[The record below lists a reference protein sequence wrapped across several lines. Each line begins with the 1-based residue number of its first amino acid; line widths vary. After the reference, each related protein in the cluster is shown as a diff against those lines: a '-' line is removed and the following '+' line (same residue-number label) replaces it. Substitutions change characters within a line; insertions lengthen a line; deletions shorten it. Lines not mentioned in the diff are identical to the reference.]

1 MNVTKI
7 CINSTIWI
15 KISKKILKDKSKLAI
30 WLENDNLIFQVSIA
44 LTDMFCKLNE
54 LKLQLK
60 SFDENMLR
68 THFKIK
74 TLYQKL
80 LY

>member
-15 KISKKILKDKSKLAI
+15 KISKKILKDKSKSAI
-30 WLENDNLIFQVSIA
+30 WLENDNFVFQVSIA
-44 LTDMFCKLNE
+44 LKEMFCKLNE
-54 LKLQLK
+54 LKLQPK

-68 THFKIK
+68 THFKVK